1 MTIFQTIAVLLTITA
16 LGAYINRKFLKLP
29 AATGLMV
36 FALLISWSAMGLAN
50 IGVIDLREASA
61 FVARIDFSGI
71 LLHGMLSFLLFAG
84 AMHIDLG
91 ELKKS
96 RAVVAVLATVGVVV
110 ASCVTATLIWF
121 AARWLGFPFPYIDA
135 LLFGALIS
143 PTDPVA
149 VLGILRET
157 GVSKTLRVKIASE
170 SLLNDGVGVVIFLV
184 VLAAATTTTHIA
196 EISVYDVVMLFAW
209 QSVGGIALGL
219 ALGWLTYQL
228 LHTIDDYKVEIL
240 LTLALAA
247 GGYSLAEF
255 VDVSAPIAMVAAGLV
270 LGNHSDS
277 FGLSQKVRKQLDLFW
292 ELLDEI
298 LNAFLFMLIGLEMM
312 VINVQGI
319 HLAAGLAAILAVFAG
334 RFISVGIPVT
344 LMRLRYTFEQGTIRL
359 LTWGGLRGGIS
370 IAMALSLPA
379 SLEKNMILN
388 MTYIVVVFSVL
399 FQGTTFRHVV
409 AAVTG
414 KPASRAA

>member
-1 MTIFQTIAVLLTITA
+1 MNVFQTLAILLTITA
-16 LGAYINRKFLKLP
+16 LGAYINKRFLKLP
-29 AATGLMV
+29 ASIGLML
-36 FALLISWSAMGLAN
+36 FALLISLTAMGLAAL
-50 IGVIDLREASA
+50 GLIDLHETSA
-61 FVARIDFSGI
+61 FVSHIDFSGI

-96 RAVVAVLATVGVVV
+96 RVVVAVLATVGVVI
-110 ASCVTATLIWF
+110 ATLVTGTLVWYT
-121 AARWLGFPFPYIDA
+121 AQNLGFPFPYIDA

-149 VLGILRET
+149 VLSILRET
-157 GVSKTLRVKIASE
+157 GISKTLRVKVASE
-170 SLLNDGVGVVIFLV
+170 SLLNDGVGVVVFLV
-184 VLAAATTTTHIA
+184 ILGASATAKVSGNINA
-196 EISVYDVVMLFAW
+196 YDILMLLAW
-209 QSVGGIALGL
+209 QGAGGIALGL

-228 LHTIDDYKVEIL
+228 LHTIDDYKVEVL

-247 GGYSLAEF
+247 GGYSLAEY
-255 VDVSAPIAMVAAGLV
+255 VDVSAPIAMVVAGLV

-277 FGLSQKVRKQLDLFW
+277 FGLAPKVRKQLDMFW

-312 VINVQGI
+312 VISIGGL
-319 HLAAGLAAILAVFAG
+319 HLVAGFAAIIAVLIG
-334 RFISVGIPVT
+334 RFVSVGLPVV
-344 LMRLRYTFEQGTIRL
+344 LMRPYYRFEKGTIRL

-379 SLEKNMILN
+379 SPEKELILD
-388 MTYIVVVFSVL
+388 MTYIVVIFSVL

-409 AAVTG
+409 HMITG
-414 KPASRAA
+414 KRPPTV